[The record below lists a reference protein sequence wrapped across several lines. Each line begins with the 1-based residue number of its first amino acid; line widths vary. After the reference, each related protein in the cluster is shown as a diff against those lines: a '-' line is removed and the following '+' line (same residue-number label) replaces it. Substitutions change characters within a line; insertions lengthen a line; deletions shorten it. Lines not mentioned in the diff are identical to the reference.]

1 MQITLT
7 FDNPLNN
14 SVAVGDTVW
23 YVPVSQGGGYNV
35 APTSALE
42 LLGTVISVSDEYLQP
57 TLVIS
62 NNTMTVAPTFINTS
76 TFIMFQ
82 KNNKANLS
90 SLKGYYAEATL
101 ENNSKEKAELF
112 AVSSEI
118 VQSSK

>member
-7 FDNPLNN
+7 FDKPLN
-14 SVAVGDTVW
+14 SSISVGDTAW
-23 YVPVSQGGGYNV
+23 YVPVSVGGGYNT
-35 APTSALE
+35 APTSVVK
-42 LLGTVISVSDEYLQP
+42 LLGTIISVSDQYLRPQ
-57 TLVIS
+57 LVIS
-62 NNTMTVAPTFINTS
+62 NNTMSIAPLIDAS

-82 KNNKANLS
+82 KNNKANLT

>member
-35 APTSALE
+35 APTSMLE

-62 NNTMTVAPTFINTS
+62 NDTMSVAPTINAS

>member
-7 FDNPLNN
+7 FNKPLNN
-14 SVAVGDTVW
+14 SISVGDTAW
-23 YVPVSQGGGYNV
+23 YVPVAVGGGYNTATANSV
-35 APTSALE
+35 Q
-42 LLGTVISVSDEYLQP
+42 LLGTIISVSDQYLRP
-57 TLVIS
+57 KLIVS
-62 NNTMTVAPTFINTS
+62 NNTMSVAPTINSS

-82 KNNKANLS
+82 KNNKANLT